1 MKSSWKSYT
10 GNFSCVFTI
19 PIKYENYFIS
29 TSSEKLS
36 MVLLQITNYIYAP

>member
-10 GNFSCVFTI
+10 GNFSGVFTI

-36 MVLLQITNYIYAP
+36 VVLLQITNYIYAP